1 MVWYGVEQGWVRFG
15 RVRQGLS
22 WPPWTTTRPT
32 LTHTHFNALKHFQ
45 DSDMLQHFDTHIR
58 YTAVVF
64 MWIGQRYSPLPIFMH
79 IGFSCQVCHNILGNF
94 ELVQCLGWFDF
105 KTQFYKLWLNFGF
118 WITLNAKW
126 ELNVVFPKAQDTV
139 CTHRPMKCGGFGEL
153 SEDWAGKGF
162 PSVFV
167 VYTAC
172 MYVFNCISINYIL
185 SSSYL

>member
-1 MVWYGVEQGWVRFG
+1 MNNNTAHADTLAHTLQRIET
-15 RVRQGLS
+15 LS
-22 WPPWTTTRPT
+22 RLWHAATFW
-32 LTHTHFNALKHFQ
+32 HTHSIYRRCVHVNWTKVFSSANFHAHWLLLPGM
-45 DSDMLQHFDTHIR
+45 SQHSWQLWVGSI
-58 YTAVVF
+58 
-64 MWIGQRYSPLPIFMH
+64 
-79 IGFSCQVCHNILGNF
+79 
-94 ELVQCLGWFDF
+94 CLGWFDF

-167 VYTAC
+167 VYTVC
-172 MYVFNCISINYIL
+172 MYNCISINYIL
-185 SSSYL
+185 SSLYL